1 MKAFLMCVAAFCVW
15 GILLS
20 VLAYATGNLPTP
32 VHLRA
37 IAQQTLQDCS
47 PCAENLAAVLDLVG
61 QDWERDMAL
70 FFEQPQKPS
79 KSAAHSWGGLSSAQ
93 REKAKQLF
101 DQFGTDE
108 GLRRLRESDSDA
120 ARQFERERLRSE
132 KFRPSEPSRDTPNG
146 EESER

>member
-32 VHLRA
+32 VHLRP
-37 IAQQTLQDCS
+37 IVHQTPQDCS

-70 FFEQPQKPS
+70 FFEQPKKPP
-79 KSAAHSWGGLSSAQ
+79 KSAAHSWGRLSSAQ
-93 REKAKQLF
+93 REKAKTLF

-108 GLRRLRESDSDA
+108 GLRRLRESDPDA
-120 ARQFERERLRSE
+120 AARFERE
-132 KFRPSEPSRDTPNG
+132 RPSEPSRDAPRGRGDTRPDDAP
-146 EESER
+146 

>member
-1 MKAFLMCVAAFCVW
+1 MKAFLVSVAVFCVW

-32 VHLRA
+32 AHLRP
-37 IAQQTLQDCS
+37 IAQQIDQDCS

-79 KSAAHSWGGLSSAQ
+79 KPAAHSWGGLSSAQ
-93 REKAKQLF
+93 REEAKQLF
-101 DQFGTDE
+101 DQFGTEE
-108 GLRRLRESDSDA
+108 GLRQLRESDPEA
-120 ARQFERERLRSE
+120 ARQFEREQRTPPVRSE
-132 KFRPSEPSRDTPNG
+132 PDAPDS

>member
-1 MKAFLMCVAAFCVW
+1 MKAFLISVAVFCVW

-32 VHLRA
+32 VHLRP
-37 IAQQTLQDCS
+37 IAQQTDQDCS

-79 KSAAHSWGGLSSAQ
+79 KPAAHSWGGYHRHNGRKRNSS
-93 REKAKQLF
+93 L
-101 DQFGTDE
+101 T
-108 GLRRLRESDSDA
+108 SA
-120 ARQFERERLRSE
+120 ARRKGSVV
-132 KFRPSEPSRDTPNG
+132 
-146 EESER
+146 